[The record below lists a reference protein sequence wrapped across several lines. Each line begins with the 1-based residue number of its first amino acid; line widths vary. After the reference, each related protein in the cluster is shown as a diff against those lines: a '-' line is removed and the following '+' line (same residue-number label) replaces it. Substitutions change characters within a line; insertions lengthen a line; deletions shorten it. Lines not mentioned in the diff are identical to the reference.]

1 MSHVIL
7 EALLTLLK
15 HKRENLQIFVALL
28 KYSGKKTVSNLFF
41 FFFSTYRNFNK
52 LYQHTVTNLQFPF
65 PLLDRSSL

>member
-28 KYSGKKTVSNLFF
+28 KCSGKKTAGNFF
-41 FFFSTYRNFNK
+41 F
-52 LYQHTVTNLQFPF
+52 
-65 PLLDRSSL
+65 LLIETLPTHGHQSSVPVPPS